1 MSEIPEAIGHA
12 HYVWSTPSPIGHH
25 RPGIMYSSVD
35 AIFGNR
41 IVMVVTE
48 ATVFYALTLG
58 DKFIVKLFISVD
70 EIFGK
75 ILVDGNANVC
85 SLMLE
90 LELGLDIFSDVNTD
104 LMNDGNFTASC
115 VTEQSTTLVFFGGQ
129 GMTPSRKVEN
139 L

>member
-1 MSEIPEAIGHA
+1 
-12 HYVWSTPSPIGHH
+12 
-25 RPGIMYSSVD
+25 MYSSVD